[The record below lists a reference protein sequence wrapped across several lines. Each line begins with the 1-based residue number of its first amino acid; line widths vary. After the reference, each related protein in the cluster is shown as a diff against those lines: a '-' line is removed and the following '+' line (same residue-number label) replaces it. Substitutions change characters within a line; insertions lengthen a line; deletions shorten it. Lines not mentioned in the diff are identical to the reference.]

1 MANRLDICTP
11 RQSRDGK
18 TYWTKIGSAWQNDK
32 GGIQL
37 VFDALPIPDSEGRVV
52 ANLFEPKP
60 RDDRERSAQG
70 DRQQARQRSQ
80 SNGNNSFPTDDLSDE
95 VPF

>member
-1 MANRLDICTP
+1 MANRFDICTP
-11 RQSRDGK
+11 RKGKDDK
-18 TYWTKIGSAWQNDK
+18 TYWTKIGTAWQSDK
-32 GGIQL
+32 GTQL

-70 DRQQARQRSQ
+70 DRQQARGRAAPQ
-80 SNGNNSFPTDDLSDE
+80 PEYADDLDDAI
-95 VPF
+95 PF